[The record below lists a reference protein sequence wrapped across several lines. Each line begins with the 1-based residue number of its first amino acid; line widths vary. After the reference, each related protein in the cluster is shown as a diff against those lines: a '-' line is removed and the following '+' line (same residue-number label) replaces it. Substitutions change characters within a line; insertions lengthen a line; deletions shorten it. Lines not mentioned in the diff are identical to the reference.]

1 MSLVFSIPL
10 IPFVLL
16 RGKIGLYERTESNNS
31 SFCLSFV
38 LFFSVQEILA
48 WASGI
53 LSIQISQLKLPWPFR
68 KPIEKDGVLNKKTI
82 VFYSLPLSLWIWHC
96 FCSFICP
103 LKCVSWNTVFRREFC
118 WKADEFFP
126 PPILNL
132 KGVVNYVSL

>member
-48 WASGI
+48 
-53 LSIQISQLKLPWPFR
+53 
-68 KPIEKDGVLNKKTI
+68 
-82 VFYSLPLSLWIWHC
+82 
-96 FCSFICP
+96 
-103 LKCVSWNTVFRREFC
+103 
-118 WKADEFFP
+118 
-126 PPILNL
+126 
-132 KGVVNYVSL
+132 